1 MRFWAVLALAAAS
14 LLAACNRAPTAPARY
29 VIGQP
34 YALGG
39 LWSYPRED
47 FALNDTGL
55 AAIIPDTR
63 SGRATANGEVYD
75 PSALMAAHR
84 TLQMPA
90 ILRVT
95 NLEAGREL
103 LVRVNDRGPAAPGR
117 VLGLSRRAAELLG
130 ARDGT
135 QLRIVVEAE
144 PSRALAS
151 GLPQTETP
159 QLAIA
164 AAPAGSVAR
173 ETLAPPPGA
182 RAATQLREGRA
193 APVLAAAAATTAA
206 PTIALPMQATV
217 VAAQPGRLWVQ
228 AGNFTNR
235 DAAQRQAAR
244 IGGARAEAFGPGRR
258 PEFRVRVGPMQTAA
272 EADAALARVLR
283 AGISEARIVV
293 D

>member
-1 MRFWAVLALAAAS
+1 MGLAALALLS
-14 LLAACNRAPTAPARY
+14 ACARPTPSPARY
-29 VIGQP
+29 VIGDP
-34 YALGG
+34 YSLGG

-47 FALNDTGL
+47 FGLADTGL
-55 AAIIPDTR
+55 AAIIADSR
-63 SGRATANGEVYD
+63 AGRVTANGETYD
-75 PSALMAAHR
+75 PAALMAAHR

-103 LVRVNDRGPAAPGR
+103 LVRVNDRGPAAPAR
-117 VLGLSRRAAELLG
+117 VLGLSPRAADLLG

-144 PSRALAS
+144 PSRALAA
-151 GLPQTETP
+151 GLPQSETP
-159 QLAIA
+159 GLVIA

-173 ETLAPPPGA
+173 ESLAPPPGA
-182 RAATQLREGRA
+182 RAAMQVREGRP
-193 APVLAAAAATTAA
+193 APVLVATAATTAA
-206 PTIALPMQATV
+206 PSIALPMQATS
-217 VAAQPGRLWVQ
+217 VAPRPGRLWIQ
-228 AGNFTNR
+228 AGSFTGR

-244 IGGARAEAFGPGRR
+244 IAGARVESFGPGRR
-258 PEFRVRVGPMQTAA
+258 PEFRVRLGPLQTAP
-272 EADAALARVLR
+272 EADGALARVLR